1 MVSGAL
7 GRAALSRDDVLMIAS
22 LICSLTDS
30 LIGRLTDVSTQV
42 VTEDGSACGR
52 RVFAIWNPSRYG
64 GGAKGVAREDATP
77 AGTAIQELDSSVD
90 DVASSSAGASDV
102 VRSGSVATVDMGD
115 LASHTAGAN
124 GIRLLAEPNDG
135 ARESREFSGSSAIV
149 ETALLLSSLVQ
160 KGVSFKYTQT
170 HSQCTRSLPPDVLLS
185 SLVQQGVTFALH
197 ISHSDSQTQAQ

>member
-1 MVSGAL
+1 VVSGAL

-30 LIGRLTDVSTQV
+30 LIGRLTDGSTQV
-42 VTEDGSACGR
+42 VTEDGSSCGR
-52 RVFAIWNPSRYG
+52 RVFAIWNSSRYG
-64 GGAKGVAREDATP
+64 GGAKGVAREDTPP
-77 AGTAIQELDSSVD
+77 AGTAILEPDSSVD

-115 LASHTAGAN
+115 LASHAAGAN

-160 KGVSFKYTQT
+160 KGVSFCTQR
-170 HSQCTRSLPPDVLLS
+170 HTRNVLVRCLLMFCCHRS
-185 SLVQQGVTFALH
+185 CSKG
-197 ISHSDSQTQAQ
+197 

>member
-1 MVSGAL
+1 VVSGAL
-7 GRAALSRDDVLMIAS
+7 GRAALSRDNVLMIAS

-64 GGAKGVAREDATP
+64 GATKGGAKENATP
-77 AGTAIQELDSSVD
+77 PGTGPQELDKIAD
-90 DVASSSAGASDV
+90 DLVSSSAGASDI

-115 LASHTAGAN
+115 LASHAAGAN
-124 GIRLLAEPNDG
+124 GIRLLAESNDG
-135 ARESREFSGSSAIV
+135 ARESREFAGSSAIV

-160 KGVSFKYTQT
+160 QGVSFKYR
-170 HSQCTRSLPPDVLLS
+170 HTRNE
-185 SLVQQGVTFALH
+185 LVRCILMSCFHRSCKKG
-197 ISHSDSQTQAQ
+197 